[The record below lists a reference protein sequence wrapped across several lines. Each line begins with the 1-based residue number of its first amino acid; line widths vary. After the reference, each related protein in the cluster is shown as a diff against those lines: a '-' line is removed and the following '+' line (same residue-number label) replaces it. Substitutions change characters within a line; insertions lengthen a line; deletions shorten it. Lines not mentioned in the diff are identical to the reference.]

1 MLTTCGELPC
11 LYPPPSVPLY
21 PVSVIP
27 VGITQDSVHTELVKF
42 THTFKMTSAETVFVW
57 CTISL

>member
-1 MLTTCGELPC
+1 MPLSP
-11 LYPPPSVPLY
+11 PPPSVPLY

-57 CTISL
+57 CTIPL